1 MKTFILILEIIGTV
15 AFAVSGAMVG
25 VKKKMD
31 IFGVITLGVI
41 TAVGG
46 GVIRDLVLG
55 QTPPNVF
62 FHPVYAITAIISS
75 IIMFLSF
82 TRRLLFKKPHFYDV
96 LMLILDSVGLGIFT
110 VVGIQTAVAV
120 NPDYPTLLLI
130 FVGMITGVGGG
141 VMRDILACEMPSILC
156 KKIYACASLAGA
168 VICIL
173 LIDIT
178 GVSVAMAIGAIT
190 VVMIRFLAAKLHWS
204 LPKAEVIQ

>member
-31 IFGVITLGVI
+31 IFGVITLCVI
-41 TAVGG
+41 TA
-46 GVIRDLVLG
+46 
-55 QTPPNVF
+55 
-62 FHPVYAITAIISS
+62 
-75 IIMFLSF
+75 
-82 TRRLLFKKPHFYDV
+82 
-96 LMLILDSVGLGIFT
+96 
-110 VVGIQTAVAV
+110 
-120 NPDYPTLLLI
+120 
-130 FVGMITGVGGG
+130 VGGG

-173 LIDIT
+173 LIDLAGI
-178 GVSVAMAIGAIT
+178 SVAMATGAIT

-204 LPKAEVIQ
+204 LPKAEAVQ